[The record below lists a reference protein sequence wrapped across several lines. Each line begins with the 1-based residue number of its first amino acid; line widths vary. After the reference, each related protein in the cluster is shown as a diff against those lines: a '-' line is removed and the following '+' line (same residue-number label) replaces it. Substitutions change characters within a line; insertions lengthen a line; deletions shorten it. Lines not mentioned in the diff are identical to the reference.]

1 MGLTHRDATTKN
13 SGYSKRNYENTT
25 REYYKLYD
33 AAADYSRARFLPLD
47 LEEPELWP
55 SARQEARAVA
65 GTLYMRNPRVRGPT
79 SVFGYDYL
87 EDKLGAERV
96 SKLRLLRY
104 QGLRGSGGE
113 YAYEVANLA
122 HAAFSIQEVRD
133 KVSAIYG
140 PVPLEMVE
148 EYWKALESVGIII
161 QNTWSR

>member
-1 MGLTHRDATTKN
+1 
-13 SGYSKRNYENTT
+13 
-25 REYYKLYD
+25 LYD
-33 AAADYSRARFLPLD
+33 AAADYSRSRFLPLA
-47 LEEPELWP
+47 LEKPEPWP
-55 SARQEARAVA
+55 SAREEARALA
-65 GTLYMRNPRVRGPT
+65 GTFYMRNPRVRGPT

-122 HAAFSIQEVRD
+122 HAALSIQEVRD

-140 PVPLEMVE
+140 PVPLELVE
-148 EYWKALESVGIII
+148 EYWKALESIGIII
-161 QNTWSR
+161 LNIWSR